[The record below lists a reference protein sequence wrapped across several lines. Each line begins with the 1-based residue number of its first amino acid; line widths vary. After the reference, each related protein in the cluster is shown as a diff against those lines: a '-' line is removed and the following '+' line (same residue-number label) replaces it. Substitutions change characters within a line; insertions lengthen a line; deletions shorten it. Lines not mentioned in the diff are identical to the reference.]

1 MNYDSNTIY
10 NSPESLEKMYNMSA
24 IVPALLYLAL
34 FVVLVIFYP
43 INKKKLIEI
52 QAIKEAKLTEYLE
65 K

>member
-1 MNYDSNTIY
+1 
-10 NSPESLEKMYNMSA
+10 MYNMSA

-34 FVVLVIFYP
+34 FIVLVVFYP

-52 QAIKEAKLTEYLE
+52 QAIKEIKLTEYLE